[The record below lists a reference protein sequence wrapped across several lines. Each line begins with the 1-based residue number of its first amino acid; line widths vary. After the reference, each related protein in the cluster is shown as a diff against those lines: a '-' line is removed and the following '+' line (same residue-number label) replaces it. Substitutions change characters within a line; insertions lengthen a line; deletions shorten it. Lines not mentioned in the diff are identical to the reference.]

1 MRASL
6 HSIFRDC
13 ICSITSIAKSL
24 RTPPGIGD
32 PYSHV
37 LPFRPLFAKKVCS
50 QTSSFFMVIV
60 GAKLLTG
67 VMQSRGDCCP
77 FVSITCGHYA

>member
-6 HSIFRDC
+6 HSILRDC

-24 RTPPGIGD
+24 RTPARIRD

-50 QTSSFFMVIV
+50 RTSSFFMVIV
-60 GAKLLTG
+60 GAELMTG
-67 VMQSRGDCCP
+67 VLQSRGDCRT
-77 FVSITCGHYA
+77 FVSITCGRYA